1 MSVIFISH
9 SSEDRTLAQELARR
23 LRAQGYDA
31 LFLDF
36 DLSDGIPAGQRWER
50 ELFAALRRSDGL
62 IFLGT
67 AASVTSHWC
76 FAEVALARSLGM
88 PIFAL
93 RATDSARLGLLGDIQ
108 WVDLADGDAAYGR
121 LWAGMKRA
129 RLDPSE
135 SRPWNPTRSPYPGL
149 KAFSVEDAAVFFG
162 RNDETRRLIERSS
175 KILLSS
181 SLDPEPPL
189 PAWRTGAVAGV
200 AATRSAGRQRGPG
213 FRS

>member
-1 MSVIFISH
+1 
-9 SSEDRTLAQELARR
+9 
-23 LRAQGYDA
+23 
-31 LFLDF
+31 
-36 DLSDGIPAGQRWER
+36 
-50 ELFAALRRSDGL
+50 
-62 IFLGT
+62 
-67 AASVTSHWC
+67 VTSHWC